1 MASLTPQKALFPA
14 LTICPNFNSAYNV
27 TALEVR
33 TIKEIN
39 KLAAIPFHF
48 NRFVPQKRL
57 FQ

>member
-33 TIKEIN
+33 TIKERN
-39 KLAAIPFHF
+39 KLAVDFSK
-48 NRFVPQKRL
+48 NKRL